1 MGRAAIKSVLAFD
14 VVKAQ
19 PPTFA
24 NTGTSAKG
32 NLGNLVMIAEHNELD
47 IIDVK
52 VG

>member
-1 MGRAAIKSVLAFD
+1 MGRAAIKSVLAFE

-19 PPTFA
+19 LPNFA
-24 NTGTSAKG
+24 KSGSRAIG
-32 NLGNLVMIAEHNELD
+32 NLGNLVMIAEQNELD

>member
-14 VVKAQ
+14 VIKAQ
-19 PPTFA
+19 LPIFA
-24 NTGTSAKG
+24 NSGSRAIG
-32 NLGNLVMIAEHNELD
+32 NLGNLVMVAEHNELD